1 MNGLRLPWHRCPDG
15 VELEHEPPVEWSDPT
30 YKPAGN
36 VFRYR
41 TRRYERITFELPNL
55 EQPIVLRFVNARDD
69 EARARFL
76 SQFGFPIDTTTI
88 EMEREQFSRETVIH
102 YQVELKRLLAHA

>member
-55 EQPIVLRFVNARDD
+55 EQPIVLAVQGSLHACQ
-69 EARARFL
+69 RAVAL
-76 SQFGFPIDTTTI
+76 SGHSRPLFGLTEYTHDTS
-88 EMEREQFSRETVIH
+88 SR
-102 YQVELKRLLAHA
+102 KRWSQ